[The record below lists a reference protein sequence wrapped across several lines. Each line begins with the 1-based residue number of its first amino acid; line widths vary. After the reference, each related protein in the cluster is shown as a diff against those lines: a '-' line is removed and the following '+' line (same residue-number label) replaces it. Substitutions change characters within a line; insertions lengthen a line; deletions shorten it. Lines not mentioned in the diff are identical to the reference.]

1 MQSKRFLYIKSI
13 GIGIGMATFFWLPAL
28 YERRFVLF
36 DSIRVA
42 DSLSYFI
49 RLDQWPLLGIGFIS
63 SLVLLFFA
71 KHKITVFEKTSAV
84 VTLCSAAL
92 ALPISMFVWKLIPQL
107 SFYVQFPY
115 RFLSLASFIG
125 AFTVSSMLSFVPNK
139 IKGIVVFILT
149 CSLVYIVLVS
159 QSAIVYVDH
168 GEGYY
173 STNEATTTVKN
184 EYMPRWVQ
192 TIQTIRAA
200 QKVEVLSGDAEFF
213 SSQDTVQRIDGII
226 DAKAESLISINTI
239 YYPGWGVAL
248 NGVLTP
254 IEYKNPYGVMH
265 ITVPKGK
272 HRLEASFR
280 ETGFR
285 LVADIISLG
294 FIILYIEWMIRM
306 KFKP

>member
-1 MQSKRFLYIKSI
+1 
-13 GIGIGMATFFWLPAL
+13 
-28 YERRFVLF
+28 
-36 DSIRVA
+36 
-42 DSLSYFI
+42 
-49 RLDQWPLLGIGFIS
+49 
-63 SLVLLFFA
+63 
-71 KHKITVFEKTSAV
+71 
-84 VTLCSAAL
+84 
-92 ALPISMFVWKLIPQL
+92 MFVWKLIPQL